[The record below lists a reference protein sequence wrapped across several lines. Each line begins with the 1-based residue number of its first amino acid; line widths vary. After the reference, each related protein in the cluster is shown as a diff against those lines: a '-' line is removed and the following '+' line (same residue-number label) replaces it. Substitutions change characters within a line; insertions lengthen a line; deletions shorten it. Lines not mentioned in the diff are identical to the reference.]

1 MRVLVAGVGNIFLG
15 DDGFGS
21 EVVRALQREQLPE
34 GVQLVDYGIRG
45 VHLAYDLL
53 EPWEALVLIDALP
66 PSGKPGA
73 VEVYELEAETGDGT
87 ISSGTISSGTVSSS
101 AVESGTASLDAHS
114 LDPNS
119 VFASLRALG
128 GTPPRTFVVGAHVE
142 SVEEGIGL
150 TPVVQDAVTGAASV
164 VLGLVGSMA
173 ADAATADQ
181 GA

>member
-73 VEVYELEAETGDGT
+73 VEVYELEAETGD
-87 ISSGTISSGTVSSS
+87 GTISSGTVSSS

>member
-15 DDGFGS
+15 DDGFGP
-21 EVVRALQREQLPE
+21 EVVRVLQQEQLPA

-53 EPWEALVLIDALP
+53 EAWEALVLIDALP

-73 VEVYELEAETGDGT
+73 VEVFELEAERDD
-87 ISSGTISSGTVSSS
+87 S
-101 AVESGTASLDAHS
+101 TARFDAHS

-119 VFASLRALG
+119 VFSSLLALG
-128 GTPPRTFVVGAHVE
+128 GTAPRTFVVGAHAE
-142 SVEEGIGL
+142 SVDEGIGL
-150 TPVVQDAVTGAASV
+150 TPKVQAAVTGAASV
-164 VLGLVGSMA
+164 VMGLVRSMA

>member
-15 DDGFGS
+15 DDGFGP
-21 EVVRALQREQLPE
+21 EVVRMLQQEQLPA

-53 EPWEALVLIDALP
+53 ESWEALVLIDALP

-73 VEVYELEAETGDGT
+73 VEVFELESETDD
-87 ISSGTISSGTVSSS
+87 GTVSSS
-101 AVESGTASLDAHS
+101 TARLDAHS

-119 VFASLRALG
+119 VFSSLRALG
-128 GTPPRTFVVGAHVE
+128 GTAPRTFVVGAHVE
-142 SVEEGIGL
+142 SVDEGMGL
-150 TPVVQDAVTGAASV
+150 TPKVQAAVTGAASV
-164 VLGLVGSMA
+164 VLGLVRSMA

>member
-21 EVVRALQREQLPE
+21 EVVRALQQEQLPA

-53 EPWEALVLIDALP
+53 ESWEALVLIDALP
-66 PSGKPGA
+66 QGGKPGA
-73 VEVYELEAETGDGT
+73 VEVFELESETDDD
-87 ISSGTISSGTVSSS
+87 TVSSS
-101 AVESGTASLDAHS
+101 TARLDAHS

-119 VFASLRALG
+119 VFSSLRALG
-128 GTPPRTFVVGAHVE
+128 GAAPRTFVVGAHVE
-142 SVEEGIGL
+142 SVDEGMGL
-150 TPVVQDAVTGAASV
+150 TPKVQAAVTGAVSV
-164 VLGLVGSMA
+164 VLGLVRSMA

>member
-21 EVVRALQREQLPE
+21 AVVRALQREQLPA

-53 EPWEALVLIDALP
+53 ESWEALVLIDALP

-73 VEVYELEAETGDGT
+73 VEVYELETETDDGAV
-87 ISSGTISSGTVSSS
+87 SSGAVKSGAT
-101 AVESGTASLDAHS
+101 SLDAHS

-128 GTPPRTFVVGAHVE
+128 GTAPRTFVVGAHVE
-142 SVEEGIGL
+142 SVDERIGL

-164 VLGLVGSMA
+164 VLGLVRSMA

>member
-15 DDGFGS
+15 DDGFGP
-21 EVVRALQREQLPE
+21 EVVRVLQQEQLPA

-53 EPWEALVLIDALP
+53 ESWEALVLIDALP

-73 VEVYELEAETGDGT
+73 VEVFELEADADD
-87 ISSGTISSGTVSSS
+87 GTVSSS
-101 AVESGTASLDAHS
+101 TASSSSRARLDAHS

-119 VFASLRALG
+119 VFSSLRALG
-128 GTPPRTFVVGAHVE
+128 GTAPRTFVVGAHVE
-142 SVEEGIGL
+142 SVDEGMGL
-150 TPVVQDAVTGAASV
+150 TPKVRAAVTGAASV
-164 VLGLVGSMA
+164 VMGLVRSMA

-181 GA
+181 EA

>member
-87 ISSGTISSGTVSSS
+87 ISSGTVSSS

-142 SVEEGIGL
+142 SVDEGIGL